1 MNINS
6 LPNFNINNITKR
18 LDLTVGSPQE
28 GFRHDPDAM
37 VLSVPSAR
45 NRFDTVEINGQTP
58 PVYSDMVT
66 PLGDVPDD
74 ILSKLQSPFGP
85 PAETTQ
91 FTNEDVSYMARAL
104 SALMDENAEQINV
117 MTSFG
122 MSEAQLAEH
131 FGKIGERI
139 DKAFAAG
146 EITQQE
152 YDDLNLGLERYTEA
166 ISGKAERTAAMWE
179 VGKQIAS
186 TTRQMI
192 ENGASKEEMA
202 DRAESIRGNMQSEI
216 SKFVEEFCSID
227 RTLLA
232 GLIQQVRGGE
242 SLFPEGTVHSYGRE
256 NTAGYF
262 KNGYVPF
269 VPVDYI

>member
-37 VLSVPSAR
+37 VLAAPSIK
-45 NRFDTVEINGQTP
+45 NRFDTVEISGQTP
-58 PVYSDMVT
+58 SVYSDMVT

-74 ILSKLQSPFGP
+74 ILSKLQGPFGP
-85 PAETTQ
+85 AAETTQ
-91 FTNEDVSYMARAL
+91 FTNENVSYTARAL

-131 FGKIGERI
+131 FGKIGDRI

-152 YDDLNLGLERYTEA
+152 FDDLNLGLEKYTEA
-166 ISGKAERTAAMWE
+166 ISGKAERKAAMWE
-179 VGKQIAS
+179 VAKQNAQA
-186 TTRQMI
+186 TR
-192 ENGASKEEMA
+192 EKLNSGASDEEMA
-202 DRAESIRGNMQSEI
+202 DHAQSIKDTLHDEI
-216 SKFVEEFCSID
+216 SKFVEEYCSID

-232 GLIQQVRGGE
+232 GLIQQARDGE